1 MIRQFLLIFI
11 LCFSFQ
17 LQASDWVINR
27 DHSEVLFKVGYLN
40 VSEVTGRFKE
50 FSGKL
55 NFDKNRVPQN
65 ILISILTASIDTG
78 HKMRDNHL
86 QANDFFESKQYPEVI
101 FKSSNVKKIKKN
113 EYEAKGLLTIKK
125 TVRPLTINFTLTDSV
140 TDTWGY
146 ENKFIKFQ
154 SKLGRKE
161 YSLNWNKSLDDNK
174 YLVSDE
180 VDFWGVFQIQPSH
193 AQTPTSKHMLPDTEY
208 IREREDELRKSKDE
222 STFSKKLRGL
232 INGK

>member
-1 MIRQFLLIFI
+1 MIRQFLLLLS
-11 LCFSFQ
+11 LCFSLQ
-17 LQASDWVINR
+17 LEASDWVINK

-50 FSGKL
+50 FSGRL
-55 NFDKNRVPQN
+55 DFDKHKAPQN
-65 ILISILTASIDTG
+65 IIISILTASIDTG

-86 QANDFFESKQYPEVI
+86 QANDFFESKQYPEVL
-101 FKSSNVKKIKKN
+101 FKSSGVKRIKNN
-113 EYEAKGLLTIKK
+113 EYQAVGFLTIKK
-125 TVRPLTINFTLTDSV
+125 MTKPFTINFTLTDSV

-146 ENKFIKFQ
+146 ENKFVKFK

-161 YSLNWNKSLDDNK
+161 YSLNWNKTLDDSK

-180 VDFWGVFQIQPSH
+180 VDFWGVFQIQPSQ

-222 STFSKKLRGL
+222 SAFSKKLRSL